1 MGRIEQF
8 LYQNV
13 IPNGLNYESGM
24 LLSTVYF
31 KGAEYPYSMSTNQLP
46 LYVGKSIDS
55 VTTTISNAVG
65 GGDNAISK
73 DCADLFNRIY
83 CNLEQRLGT
92 INSKITRAGEKF
104 IDGALDCLENWIYS
118 LMAMFGVELLTA
130 HLETLA
136 AAVGATSS
144 FLSEKINN
152 IRALV
157 TKEMLENIFFNENL
171 DRQILGQREKLEV
184 LEEMLFTG
192 WHPTKNR
199 RFTNAEKDALRIL
212 KGEIENR
219 LRILVNTPKRN
230 ITSFSTAVQYELKN
244 IREQIRA
251 AFKSGSGGIRGAIG
265 TLSGIFLAAMTS
277 AIANLRGILVAL
289 GRVTPYVALPLV
301 LATLGI
307 LTSCLNQKC
316 QEWTTTVRDAEQ
328 IERFNAANDYY
339 NQMEDAIKSGCC
351 DLDPNNCNG
360 ASGDADGGGDA
371 SSGSG
376 GSHGGGSSC
385 TQGVGLTLLMGN
397 KYIPT
402 YYDNINSNYMN
413 MNNEPTPG
421 VNGFKDNCPPEFN
434 CLTCGLNTIPSEG
447 NRWAGCKE
455 NVTTSSGISIPS
467 HKCACGWKPELS
479 SDPCNVG
486 DILDEALGGILSVVR
501 TIPGIIDGV
510 IGTGGGIGI

>member
-1 MGRIEQF
+1 MNSRIQLF
-8 LYQNV
+8 LYQNT
-13 IPNGLNYESGM
+13 IPTGLNYESGM

-31 KGAEYPYSMSTNQLP
+31 KGAEYPHIDMFNLP
-46 LYVGKSIDS
+46 NYVGKSIDS
-55 VTTTISNAVG
+55 ITKMMSGINSDSISSECQEKFKNA
-65 GGDNAISK
+65 
-73 DCADLFNRIY
+73 Y
-83 CNLEQRLGT
+83 CGFEKNLEAIQSSIDKANENFIDDLINCLLNWARCFGSLIGVNLLSEAFEDMLESGTEVGITATLPAAILARIKVLEGRVLAEYNATMAYNIPFENEIEYCVDSIDELQQQLFDRNRRLSAAERRAMAKVIDDLRRRLEIARSQLRDPTVYSAAVQQEVEEIGRLMKEHLKNGSSGVSGFLNKAKDFIST
-92 INSKITRAGEKF
+92 FFSKIK
-104 IDGALDCLENWIYS
+104 
-118 LMAMFGVELLTA
+118 
-130 HLETLA
+130 
-136 AAVGATSS
+136 
-144 FLSEKINN
+144 
-152 IRALV
+152 
-157 TKEMLENIFFNENL
+157 
-171 DRQILGQREKLEV
+171 V
-184 LEEMLFTG
+184 L
-192 WHPTKNR
+192 
-199 RFTNAEKDALRIL
+199 
-212 KGEIENR
+212 
-219 LRILVNTPKRN
+219 
-230 ITSFSTAVQYELKN
+230 
-244 IREQIRA
+244 
-251 AFKSGSGGIRGAIG
+251 
-265 TLSGIFLAAMTS
+265 
-277 AIANLRGILVAL
+277 
-289 GRVTPYVALPLV
+289 
-301 LATLGI
+301 LATLASSLARLAPWLAVSVLI
-307 LTSCLNQKC
+307 ACNLKLIQSFSAACQKRLTR
-316 QEWTTTVRDAEQ
+316 VRDLEQ
-328 IERFNAANDYY
+328 IDRYNAANTYY
-339 NQMEDAIKSGCC
+339 DGMEEIIKSGCC
-351 DLDPNNCNG
+351 DKPSPCIG
-360 ASGDADGGGDA
+360 ASDNNDGSGGDY